1 MYINDSLFGTPSVYW
16 PEPGPPAPTSNAA
29 SSSSTPAKS
38 ASKNDCAN
46 LPVIIKHRFP
56 KRYRHPAL
64 DASLTKARLQAEARA
79 LWRCA
84 KLGLRVPGVYFVD
97 ESCGCLGLEK
107 VPGWSVR
114 ELLGGGAEGELE
126 VEQVD
131 EVELPADVSSLSI
144 SEQAKQS
151 DAGAGQADAE
161 AEESEGMKSL
171 KAQGKTVENLMRAIG
186 SALGKLHAAGI
197 THGDLTTSNMMLSPA
212 PAAADGS
219 DSELALVLID
229 FGLSAQA
236 TMPEHYAVD
245 LYVLERAFASTHPG
259 SKALFELVLQSYA
272 EAIPRKWPGI
282 ESKLKEVRLRGR
294 KRDMTG

>member
-1 MYINDSLFGTPSVYW
+1 MQRVYIDDSLFGTPSVYW
-16 PEPGPPAPTSNAA
+16 PEPGPPAPSTA
-29 SSSSTPAKS
+29 SSSTPAKS
-38 ASKNDCAN
+38 NECAN

-131 EVELPADVSSLSI
+131 EVELSEEVAKLSVE
-144 SEQAKQS
+144 SER
-151 DAGAGQADAE
+151 E
-161 AEESEGMKSL
+161 EEEVESEGLQAL
-171 KAQGKTVENLMRAIG
+171 KAQGKTVEDLMRSIG
-186 SALGKLHAAGI
+186 TALGKLHAASI
-197 THGDLTTSNMMLSPA
+197 THGDLTTSNMMLSPT
-212 PAAADGS
+212 PSGD
-219 DSELALVLID
+219 ELALVLID

-259 SKALFELVLQSYA
+259 SKALFDLVLESYA
-272 EAIPRKWPGI
+272 AAIPKKWPGI
-282 ESKLKEVRLRGR
+282 ESKLKEVRMRGR

>member
-1 MYINDSLFGTPSVYW
+1 MQRVYINDSLFGTPSVYW
-16 PEPGPPAPTSNAA
+16 PEPGPPAPSTA
-29 SSSSTPAKS
+29 SSSTPAKPNEC
-38 ASKNDCAN
+38 AS

-131 EVELPADVSSLSI
+131 EVELPAEVARLSV
-144 SEQAKQS
+144 AKGES
-151 DAGAGQADAE
+151 GESAVATAE
-161 AEESEGMKSL
+161 EVEESEGLRAL
-171 KAQGKTVENLMRAIG
+171 KAQGKTVEDLMRSIG
-186 SALGKLHAAGI
+186 SALGKLHAASI
-197 THGDLTTSNMMLSPA
+197 THGDLTTSNMMLSPTSS
-212 PAAADGS
+212 GEK
-219 DSELALVLID
+219 ELALVLID

-259 SKALFELVLQSYA
+259 SKALFDLVLESYA
-272 EAIPRKWPGI
+272 AAIPKKWPGI

>member
-1 MYINDSLFGTPSVYW
+1 MYVNDSLFGTPSVYW
-16 PEPGPPAPTSNAA
+16 PEPLPASAPAA
-29 SSSSTPAKS
+29 STSSGASTAPKQEQIRQ
-38 ASKNDCAN
+38 NDCAA

-131 EVELPADVSSLSI
+131 EVELSAEVAKLSVDSQPEEEI
-144 SEQAKQS
+144 
-151 DAGAGQADAE
+151 
-161 AEESEGMKSL
+161 EESEGFKAL
-171 KAQGKTVENLMRAIG
+171 KAQGKTVEDLMRSIG
-186 SALGKLHAAGI
+186 SALGKLHAASI
-197 THGDLTTSNMMLSPA
+197 THGDLTTSNMMLSPT
-212 PAAADGS
+212 PASAASAGGS
-219 DSELALVLID
+219 DELALVLID

-259 SKALFELVLQSYA
+259 SKALFDLVLESYA
-272 EAIPRKWPGI
+272 AAIPKKWPGI

>member
-1 MYINDSLFGTPSVYW
+1 MYVNDSLFGTPSVYW
-16 PEPGPPAPTSNAA
+16 PEPGPPAPSTA
-29 SSSSTPAKS
+29 SSSKS
-38 ASKNDCAN
+38 NDCAN

-131 EVELPADVSSLSI
+131 EVELPAEVAKLSVD
-144 SEQAKQS
+144 EA
-151 DAGAGQADAE
+151 
-161 AEESEGMKSL
+161 AEEVEDSEGLKAL
-171 KAQGKTVENLMRAIG
+171 KAQGKTVEDLMRSIG
-186 SALGKLHAAGI
+186 SALGKLHAASI
-197 THGDLTTSNMMLSPA
+197 THGDLTTSNMMLSPT
-212 PAAADGS
+212 PSGE
-219 DSELALVLID
+219 ELALVLID

-259 SKALFELVLQSYA
+259 SKALFDLVLESYA
-272 EAIPRKWPGI
+272 AAIPKKWPGI